1 MKALYIPVGFLAVI
15 LGFSLWAGRYV
26 DQRTDHWIAIL
37 DEVDA
42 AAQQER
48 WDEAADRL
56 SSAYR
61 DWDSSQSFFHTIMKH
76 EDLDEAES
84 LFAGAF
90 AACREQDNEDFHITL
105 AQLTCQLRLLVE
117 TQSVSIK
124 NVVNPG

>member
-105 AQLTCQLRLLVE
+105 AQLTCQLRLLAE

-124 NVVNPG
+124 NVL

>member
-15 LGFSLWAGRYV
+15 LGVSLWAGRYV

-105 AQLTCQLRLLVE
+105 AQLMCQLRLLAE

-124 NVVNPG
+124 NVL

>member
-105 AQLTCQLRLLVE
+105 AQLMCQLRLLAE

-124 NVVNPG
+124 NVL

>member
-105 AQLTCQLRLLVE
+105 AQLMCQLRLLAE

-124 NVVNPG
+124 NEL